1 MDKVKERNLLIMEHN
16 VAIVMKS
23 YIHFDENGIET
34 EIPTPADC
42 DGFLFIKAAAIPSNA
57 ALDLETAMLKL
68 GWMWVGVRE
77 GKAH

>member
-1 MDKVKERNLLIMEHN
+1 MDKVKERNLTIMEHN

-34 EIPTPADC
+34 EIPTPPDC
-42 DGFLFIKAAAIPSNA
+42 DGFLFIKAAAIPSNE